1 MTLVDDAQMQGNRLE
16 RIVLVAEDQQA
27 QRDQIAGYLRSI
39 GVGVIEAR
47 DGAEASTAIIEQ
59 RPAVVLMDIN
69 MPGLDGIRAAKF
81 CATVTPKPKI
91 VLMSGLRR
99 PDPQCERR
107 TSPGFCGG
115 QQTDPAARPRP
126 IRRFGAGQDLKRPD
140 PEWPAAAWKMVATR
154 PSVIRGWPWL
164 RPTAPGPP

>member
-47 DGAEASTAIIEQ
+47 VGAEASTAIIEQ

-69 MPGLDGIRAAKF
+69 MPGLDGIRAAKL

-91 VLMSGLRR
+91 ILMSGYDDLIRNATEEHLPVFAVVNKPIPLRVR
-99 PDPQCERR
+99 
-107 TSPGFCGG
+107 G
-115 QQTDPAARPRP
+115 
-126 IRRFGAGQDLKRPD
+126 RFVVSALAK
-140 PEWPAAAWKMVATR
+140 
-154 PSVIRGWPWL
+154 I
-164 RPTAPGPP
+164 